1 VLDERFFRGNTITIV
16 TTGRLALPKNHILAV
31 KAAKILRDKGVDFK
45 WLFIG
50 EGSERP
56 KIENLIKEYALSDQV
71 ILFGMRSNPYPFMAR
86 CDVYV
91 QTSSFE
97 GFGLTI
103 AEAKIL
109 GKPVVS
115 TNFDVVHDQLKH
127 GENGLIAEMTPES
140 VAENI
145 IHLLEDDNLRNQ
157 IVANVKREKNTT
169 FISEVEKVEK
179 LLDAD

>member
-1 VLDERFFRGNTITIV
+1 M
-16 TTGRLALPKNHILAV
+16 
-31 KAAKILRDKGVDFK
+31 
-45 WLFIG
+45 
-50 EGSERP
+50 RP
-56 KIENLIKEYALSDQV
+56 
-71 ILFGMRSNPYPFMAR
+71 NPYPFMAR

-91 QTSSFE
+91 HTSSFE

-169 FISEVEKVEK
+169 YISEVEKVEK

>member
-1 VLDERFFRGNTITIV
+1 
-16 TTGRLALPKNHILAV
+16 
-31 KAAKILRDKGVDFK
+31 
-45 WLFIG
+45 
-50 EGSERP
+50 
-56 KIENLIKEYALSDQV
+56 
-71 ILFGMRSNPYPFMAR
+71 MRSNPYLYMAR

-140 VAENI
+140 VAGNI
-145 IHLLEDDNLRNQ
+145 IHLLENDNLRNQ
-157 IVANVKREKNTT
+157 IVANVKRENNNTY
-169 FISEVEKVEK
+169 ISEVKKVES
-179 LLDAD
+179 LFDAN